1 MSNDIS
7 IILITITDD
16 DLLLTSSQYRLY
28 FFHSREFPSFYSF
41 YISDPYRSGVS
52 PIHKLFETLNDRT
65 GFDFMSQLNSKNRNN
80 LETKIDRKLDI
91 VNDGRKLV
99 TEIENKSI
107 RGEEEM
113 EDDEMEEEEEEGER
127 RESENEITELS
138 RAKNNLEID
147 NELKNGKIKREKNK
161 FGPYADTVG
170 KGRMFRSNEELRMFL
185 EDSTMTQKVKR
196 NILISEKEKIE
207 RQDKENKYVM
217 DNGLISNNRVSYIGK
232 IINKNDVNHCFIDFY
247 VLICNGNEIIESDDK
262 TISGEWFTLNDFY
275 IMFASNNEGIELTS
289 ESAEVW
295 NSLLLFLK
303 QKIKL

>member
-1 MSNDIS
+1 M
-7 IILITITDD
+7 
-16 DLLLTSSQYRLY
+16 
-28 FFHSREFPSFYSF
+28 
-41 YISDPYRSGVS
+41 S

-91 VNDGRKLV
+91 INDGRKLL
-99 TEIENKSI
+99 TEIENENV

-127 RESENEITELS
+127 RESENEITELT
-138 RAKNNLEID
+138 AKNDLEIG

-170 KGRMFRSNEELRMFL
+170 KGRMFRNNEELRMFL
-185 EDSTMTQKVKR
+185 EDSTMTQKIKR

-217 DNGLISNNRVSYIGK
+217 DNGVVSNNRVSYIGE

-247 VLICNGNEIIESDDK
+247 VLICNRNEIIKSDDK
-262 TISGEWFTLNDFY
+262 TKSGEWFTLNDFY
-275 IMFASNNEGIELTS
+275 IMFASINEGIELTS

-295 NSLLLFLK
+295 NSLQLFLK